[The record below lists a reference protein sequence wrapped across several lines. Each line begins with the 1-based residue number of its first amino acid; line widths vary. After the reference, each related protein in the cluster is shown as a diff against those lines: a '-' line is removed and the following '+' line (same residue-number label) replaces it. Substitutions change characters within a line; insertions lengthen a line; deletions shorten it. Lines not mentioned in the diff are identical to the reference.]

1 MGHNFVLVLVLG
13 FGFQI
18 HFYFYKWVF
27 SIFVCFCSSFIF
39 ETQFLCEFL
48 AVLELTP

>member
-1 MGHNFVLVLVLG
+1 MGHHFVLVLVLR

-27 SIFVCFCSSFIF
+27 GIWCVFVFYLFLRHSFS
-39 ETQFLCEFL
+39 EFL
-48 AVLELTP
+48 TVLELTL